1 MTWFTTKLAAQKWR
15 AIADGDNQAMIG
27 YREGREFVGPLAT
40 VYLNM
45 TEEDE
50 DGTEVYSPESSDV
63 RRMYAI
69 VALPMIAELF
79 GRILNDEMS
88 LEQVRS
94 EVEDICDVIED
105 TMEHEVGA
113 FELGM
118 EGPMR

>member
-40 VYLNM
+40 VYLNV

>member
-1 MTWFTTKLAAQKWR
+1 MTWFTTKLATQKWR

-40 VYLNM
+40 VYLNV

-118 EGPMR
+118 EGPIR

>member
-1 MTWFTTKLAAQKWR
+1 MTWFTTKLATQKWR

-40 VYLNM
+40 VYLNV

-94 EVEDICDVIED
+94 EVEDICDLIED

>member
-40 VYLNM
+40 VYLNV

-88 LEQVRS
+88 LEEVRS

>member
-1 MTWFTTKLAAQKWR
+1 MTWFTTKLATQKWR

-27 YREGREFVGPLAT
+27 YREGREFVGPLAV
-40 VYLNM
+40 VYLNE

>member
-1 MTWFTTKLAAQKWR
+1 MTWFTTKLAAQQWR
-15 AIADGDNQAMIG
+15 AIANGDNEALIG
-27 YREGREFVGPLAT
+27 YRDGREFVGPLAV
-40 VYLNM
+40 VYLNE

-105 TMEHEVGA
+105 TMEHEVGS
-113 FELGM
+113 FEVGIGRM
-118 EGPMR
+118 DR